1 MGLLFNKSVKKKRTK
16 PFIIIKILIKIA
28 MLFMLI
34 MGIVNE
40 NTDFF
45 FGWLFVLLGVNAII
59 DGIESYFQKEDKWVY
74 LRDLGFGVIV
84 IIFSSQIFY

>member
-1 MGLLFNKSVKKKRTK
+1 MGLFPEESEKKKRTK
-16 PFIIIKILIKIA
+16 PFFIIKILIKVA
-28 MLFMLI
+28 MMYMLV
-34 MGIVNE
+34 MGFISE

-59 DGIESYFQKEDKWVY
+59 DGIESYFQKEDKWIY

-84 IIFSSQIFY
+84 IILSSQIFY